1 MPQQTLFATFDAAQI
16 VPIDPHV
23 DADDVPRLTGQNAAI
38 LARLERG
45 PATNSELAK
54 LSLKY
59 TSRISDLRV
68 ALARKGFAIVY
79 DRGEGGLNTY
89 RLVKT

>member
-1 MPQQTLFATFDAAQI
+1 MQATMFDTFDAAQM

-23 DADDVPRLTGQNAAI
+23 EAADVPRLTGQNAAI

-45 PATNSELAK
+45 PATNSELAGIA
-54 LSLKY
+54 LKY
-59 TSRISDLRV
+59 TSRLSDVRAAV
-68 ALARKGFAIVY
+68 ARNGFAIVC